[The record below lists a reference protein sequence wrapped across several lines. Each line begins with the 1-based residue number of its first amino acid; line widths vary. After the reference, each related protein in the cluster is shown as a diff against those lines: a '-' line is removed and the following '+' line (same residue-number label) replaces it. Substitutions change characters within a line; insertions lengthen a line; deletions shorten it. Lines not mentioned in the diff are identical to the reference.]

1 MITRSPSPFPLLI
14 IQMCKLL
21 MYGSI
26 PEAFDQFDL
35 HLRTFLPLQG
45 TIELIEFE
53 HWAFMAKQF
62 DLFLAP
68 FLPILFGPFVTHSGW
83 VGVAPL
89 QTCSMYL

>member
-62 DLFLAP
+62 GPLTCPPLCQSYLDP
-68 FLPILFGPFVTHSGW
+68 SSRIL
-83 VGVAPL
+83 VG
-89 QTCSMYL
+89 